1 MRISFVIVLIGI
13 ITFSGCNGANTNVN
27 KNQSNANSNRA
38 DFKPPGPIAPQAAA
52 DPNFKPCNPYFPLV
66 PGSVAK
72 YVINYSSGLVADV
85 TIVMDAADEGG
96 RKVFT
101 ERSQIVDRS
110 GGMQIVQSGV
120 RKYVCDGDRVLI
132 LSETSENNIAG
143 QTSSS
148 EFHYRENSVMMPD
161 PATVARKGSTWTYG
175 FRPTF
180 HSPGQPEAKSD
191 VPTIVSFEIGEP
203 GQVTTPVGT
212 FKTVTIARK
221 VGANTVFDSVAPG
234 IGLVKRQSK
243 EGTSWELREY
253 SGLKALE

>member
-1 MRISFVIVLIGI
+1 MRISFVILLMGVIA
-13 ITFSGCNGANTNVN
+13 FSGCDGANTNVN

-38 DFKPPGPIAPQAAA
+38 DFNPPGPIAPSAAA

-66 PGSVAK
+66 PGSTAK

-85 TIVMDAADEGG
+85 TVVMDAADEGG

-120 RKYVCDGDRVLI
+120 RKFVCDGDRVLI

-148 EFHYRENSVMMPD
+148 EFQYRENSVMMPD
-161 PATVARKGSTWTYG
+161 PATVLRKGSTWTHG
-175 FRPTF
+175 FRSTMR
-180 HSPGQPEAKSD
+180 SAGQPEAKND
-191 VPTIVSFEIGEP
+191 VPTILSFEVGAPAE
-203 GQVTTPVGT
+203 VTTSVGT
-212 FKTVTIARK
+212 FKTITISRK
-221 VGANTVFDSVAPG
+221 AGETTVFDSFAPG
-234 IGLVKRQSK
+234 IGLVKRQST
-243 EGTSWELREY
+243 EGTRWELREY
-253 SGLKALE
+253 SGLKAIE